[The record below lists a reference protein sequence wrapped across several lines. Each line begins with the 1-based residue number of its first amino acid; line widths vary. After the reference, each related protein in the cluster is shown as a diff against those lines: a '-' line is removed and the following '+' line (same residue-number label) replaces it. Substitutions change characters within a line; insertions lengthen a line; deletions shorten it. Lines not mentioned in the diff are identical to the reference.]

1 MKKLLVL
8 LLIFS
13 LTMSLVSCAIFPVYD
28 AIKLISILKSHG
40 YEILE
45 NIDSEVQ
52 DGMTGYIHAY
62 NSDTKDE
69 IYYMYFK
76 NFNSANSMYNYI
88 NNKQKSKISELKMKI
103 NKLENLLYKSEGISA
118 AEKGDYYEQY
128 ILNKEALEE
137 AENYE
142 CGHGVNVVW
151 YGTKKAVRDIRKGE

>member
-1 MKKLLVL
+1 MKKILVL
-8 LLIFS
+8 LLTVSLAFS
-13 LTMSLVSCAIFPVYD
+13 LASCAIFPAYD
-28 AIKLISILKSHG
+28 ANNLVSILKSNG

-45 NIDSEVQ
+45 DVNSEVQ
-52 DGMTGYIHAY
+52 DGMTGYIYAY
-62 NSDTKDE
+62 NFDTKDE

-88 NNKQKSKISELKMKI
+88 NNKQKAKISELKMEN

-151 YGTKKAVRDIRKGE
+151 YGTKKAVLDIRKGE